1 MDPLSQ
7 GPMSQGHSNARHA
20 LSLGS
25 LIALGALGIDTYL
38 PAFPAIAKSLH
49 VGQGQVQ
56 LSLVSYFVAIALGQM
71 VYGALSDRHGR
82 RLPLLVGLSIFTL
95 ASVGCALSRNI
106 ETLIAMRFLQGLGA
120 CAGMTIPS
128 AVVRDLRSG
137 EEAARLFALMIL
149 VLGVSPILAPL
160 LGSLLT
166 TWLPWPALFWFLT
179 LFGALCIASVA
190 FFLEES
196 HAPDRR
202 TSGPLA
208 SVFATYARLL
218 RERAFLVPSLTGG
231 LSQAVLFAYLAASPF
246 VYITLYHMA
255 PAAYSGLFAFNAVGL
270 IGLAQFNVPLLRRF
284 GATRLIRFASAV
296 QTVAT
301 LLLFSTLALHVDS
314 LPTTGACLFVAVA
327 AHGLTGPTTTMM
339 ALEPNPNVAGA
350 ASALAG
356 TLQFACGAL
365 SGSLVSALFDG
376 TALPFAG
383 VVAVCATAGLVL
395 ASLRPAAVAATAGC

>member
-1 MDPLSQ
+1 MDPLSN
-7 GPMSQGHSNARHA
+7 GPMSNGTSNLRHA
-20 LSLGS
+20 LTLGT
-25 LIALGALGIDTYL
+25 LVALGALGIDTYL
-38 PAFPAIAKSLH
+38 PAFPAIAKSLR
-49 VGQGQVQ
+49 VSEGQVQ

-82 RLPLLVGLSIFTL
+82 RLPLLVGLTIFTL

-149 VLGVSPILAPL
+149 VLGVSPIFAPL
-160 LGSLLT
+160 LGSLIT
-166 TWLPWPALFWFLT
+166 AWMPWPALFWFLAF
-179 LFGALCIASVA
+179 FGVLCIGSVA
-190 FFLEES
+190 FLLEES
-196 HAPDRR
+196 HAPERR
-202 TSGPLA
+202 TTGPVA
-208 SVFATYARLL
+208 GVFATYARLL
-218 RERAFLVPSLTGG
+218 RERAFVVPVLTGG

-255 PAAYSGLFAFNAVGL
+255 PTAYSGLFAFNAVGL

-284 GATRLIRFASAV
+284 GSTRLIRTASAA
-296 QTVAT
+296 QTGAT
-301 LLLFSTLALHVDS
+301 LVLLTTLALRLDS
-314 LPTTGACLFVAVA
+314 LPLTAACLFVAVG
-327 AHGLTGPTTTMM
+327 AHGLMGPTTTMM
-339 ALEPNPNVAGA
+339 ALEPNPDVAGA

-356 TLQFACGAL
+356 TLQFACGAI

-383 VVAVCATAGLVL
+383 VVAACAVAGLVL
-395 ASLRPAAVAATAGC
+395 ATLKSAPVPATAAG